1 MFREAVK
8 KAVEKFEEEER
19 FWMKIRTNVPDG
31 AYKKANDW
39 REHVFDTRCR
49 SKHIQL
55 REI

>member
-49 SKHIQL
+49 LKHIHF